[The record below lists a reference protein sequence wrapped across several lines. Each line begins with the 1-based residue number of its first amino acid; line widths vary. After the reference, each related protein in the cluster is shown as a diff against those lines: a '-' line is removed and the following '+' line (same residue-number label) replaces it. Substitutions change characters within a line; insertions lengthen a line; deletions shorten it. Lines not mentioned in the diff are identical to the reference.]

1 LYFPLLDTQP
11 VLCYPGKKNELRR
24 NHQLLIDGI
33 GNFFEFSLKA
43 NKTPHL
49 ARLFT
54 CKLELPAA
62 CGQPAEFNRWH
73 FLETFFKQGNENRQ
87 L

>member
-1 LYFPLLDTQP
+1 M
-11 VLCYPGKKNELRR
+11 
-24 NHQLLIDGI
+24 

-49 ARLFT
+49 ACLFA

-73 FLETFFKQGNENRQ
+73 FLETLFKQGNENRQ